1 MLFNKPLSGKGI
13 CVKRGDT
20 IINGTITGKTSDGRF
35 KFVKENGEADAVNTD
50 DMVVWAL
57 PEEVNKNRMT
67 DIEDDGYPD

>member
-1 MLFNKPLSGKGI
+1 MLFSKPLSGKGI

-20 IINGTITGKTSDGRF
+20 IINGTITGKSPDGRF
-35 KFVKENGEADAVNTD
+35 QFVKENGEADVVGTD

-57 PEEVNKNRMT
+57 PDGVDRNKMT